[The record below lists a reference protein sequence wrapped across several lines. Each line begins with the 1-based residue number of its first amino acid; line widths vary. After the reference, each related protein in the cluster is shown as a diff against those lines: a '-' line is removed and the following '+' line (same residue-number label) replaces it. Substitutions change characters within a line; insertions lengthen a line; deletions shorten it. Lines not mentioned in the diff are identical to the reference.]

1 MRTLYV
7 SDMDGTLLSTDSR
20 ITPESA
26 AILTGLNHDGALF
39 TVATARTPA
48 TVEPLLRHTA
58 TVPLTVV
65 MTGAS
70 LWNRTRRAY
79 ESTLFIH
86 PSTCAHVAEVMKSFG
101 LYPFVYTIDNNSIL
115 HAYHNGL
122 LSKMDTKFIEDR
134 RGLELKRFHI
144 DEAYDAAALASHTV
158 LYFAMGHSDKIF
170 PAAEVLEK
178 SNGYPTSVS
187 AYVDIWGNDVAILEV
202 KAPGTSKADS
212 VVQLKRHYEADR
224 LVVFGDNLNDLSMM
238 EIADVAVAVGNAV
251 DEVKAKADIVI
262 GPNSADSVARFV
274 YDDFHSHS

>member
-1 MRTLYV
+1 MKTLYV

-20 ITPESA
+20 ISPESA
-26 AILTGLNHDGALF
+26 VILTDLNRDGALF

-58 TVPLTVV
+58 TIPLTVV

-70 LWNRTRRAY
+70 LWNRNLRAY
-79 ESTLFIH
+79 EDTLFIK
-86 PSTCAHVAEVMKSFG
+86 PDTCMHVADVMSNFD
-101 LYPFVYTIDNNSIL
+101 LYPFVYTLDDRSIL
-115 HAYHNGL
+115 HAYHNGPM
-122 LSKMDTKFIEDR
+122 SKMDTKFVYDR

-144 DEAYDAAALASHTV
+144 NEPYNLSELSRHTV

-178 SNGYPTSVS
+178 STEHPTSVS

-212 VVQLKRHYEADR
+212 VAQLKRHYEADR

-251 DEVKAKADIVI
+251 DEVKANADIII

-274 YDDFHSHS
+274 YEDFHSHH